1 MYSEKATTVETMLN
15 GYLSMCNRTEALEI
29 AQVLKKIAS
38 SIENGNNSKTGKRRY
53 TRITNEVLGRIKDY
67 IVKNPDASNT
77 DIEDEIGLGTNTIAT
92 LDREVMEGITL
103 SDYVNI
109 CRVDPALFEKRKS
122 VKI

>member
-1 MYSEKATTVETMLN
+1 MYSDKAVTVETMLTS
-15 GYLSMCNRTEALEI
+15 YLSTCSRTEALEV

-67 IVKNPDASNT
+67 IVNNPDASNKA
-77 DIEDEIGLGTNTIAT
+77 IEDECGIGTNSIAT

-103 SDYVNI
+103 SEYVNI
-109 CRVDPALFEKRKS
+109 CRIDPELLEKRRS
-122 VKI
+122 GKI